1 MPKCDRSGQAAILT
15 SEQFDALMEQTQP
28 LGRAIFHTAR
38 GTAGRISEVLSLRWA
53 NIYDDCLVFPKA
65 ITKKKVRTR
74 EIPLN
79 PKIKTELAAWKATWP
94 ELYQREPTPN
104 DFLFP
109 MKGDF
114 SRHVLRR
121 YADRLLRTASE
132 KAGISGCSTH
142 SMRRSALTAAS
153 DAGLPVRHIM
163 ELSGHSNMNTLQLY
177 LACTEKQKR
186 AVAMAFG

>member
-1 MPKCDRSGQAAILT
+1 MVKSNRSGQSAILT
-15 SEQFDALMEQTQP
+15 SEQFDALMEQMRP
-28 LGRAIFHTAR
+28 LGRAIFYTAR
-38 GTAGRISEVLSLRWA
+38 NTAGRINEVLSLKWA

-79 PKIKTELAAWKATWP
+79 PKIQAELSVWKTTWP
-94 ELYQREPTPN
+94 ELYQREPTPG
-104 DFLFP
+104 DYLFP

-121 YADRLLRTASE
+121 YADRLLRTACQ

-153 DAGLPVRHIM
+153 DAGLPLRHIQ
-163 ELSGHSNMNTLQLY
+163 ELSGHSSLAVLQAY
-177 LACTEKQKR
+177 LQCSEQQKR